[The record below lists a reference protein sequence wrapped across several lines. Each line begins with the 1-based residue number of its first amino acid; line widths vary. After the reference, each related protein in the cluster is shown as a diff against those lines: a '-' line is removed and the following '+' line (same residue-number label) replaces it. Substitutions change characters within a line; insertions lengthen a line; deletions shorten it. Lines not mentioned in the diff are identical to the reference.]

1 MAGRGA
7 SKPPI
12 SASLAALAVVA
23 EGSVALAHGVP
34 PADLLG
40 PRNEVEPFLGVA
52 GDAHSGA
59 TVQHL
64 SRLRRAPDEPN
75 LRQVHLIHAE
85 LFEELAGGGFTV
97 GPGDLGENVTT
108 RGIELLALPRGTRL
122 RLGEAALIELTGLR
136 NPCRQIDANI
146 APGAMAAT
154 LERGPDGSLVRK
166 AGVMAIVLEGGEVR
180 AGDSVTAEFIPETFA
195 PLEPV

>member
-1 MAGRGA
+1 VSG
-7 SKPPI
+7 
-12 SASLAALAVVA
+12 AVV
-23 EGSVALAHGVP
+23 VAVARDREHRFAKPLADAITLVAG
-34 PADLLG
+34 
-40 PRNEVEPFLGVA
+40 LGVA

-64 SRLRRAPDEPN
+64 SRMKQTPRAPN

-85 LFEELAGGGFTV
+85 LFDELARAGFAV
-97 GPGDLGENVTT
+97 GPGQLGENVTT
-108 RGIELLALPRGTRL
+108 RGIDLLGLPRGTRL
-122 RLGEAALIELTGLR
+122 RLGASALIELTGLR

-154 LERGPDGSLVRK
+154 LARGADGSLIRK
-166 AGVMAIVLEGGEVR
+166 AGVMAVVLEGGEVR
-180 AGDSVTAEFIPETFA
+180 AGDGVTAEFVPEAFA